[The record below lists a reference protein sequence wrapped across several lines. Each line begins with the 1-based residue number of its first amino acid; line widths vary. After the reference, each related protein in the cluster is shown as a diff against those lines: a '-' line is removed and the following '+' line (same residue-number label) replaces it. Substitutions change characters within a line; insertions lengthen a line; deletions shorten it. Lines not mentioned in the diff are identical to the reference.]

1 MDADLDLA
9 GERALGDYA
18 IKGRAREPGAGQD
31 GRQAKDAVGGIH
43 RDGLPFGDG
52 QWLPLNRIVAMLSP
66 HTSTFKVPR
75 SASRGHGSKDRG
87 TAANG

>member
-1 MDADLDLA
+1 MHRVRDPCVDLGLIPSGAMDADLDLA

-52 QWLPLNRIVAMLSP
+52 QWLPLS
-66 HTSTFKVPR
+66 
-75 SASRGHGSKDRG
+75 
-87 TAANG
+87 